1 MLSQLTA
8 NMKASTPLD
17 KKHGKHP
24 RNAAVLLALTSN
36 ESNPSVILTKR
47 ADHLNSH
54 SGEVSLP
61 GGKWELQD
69 DSLMRT
75 ALRETHEEIGM
86 EPHWVDVISTLPV
99 AHTWQGI
106 EVTPYV
112 GIVAENLPLTPNPNE
127 LDAIFEVPLSFFLE
141 DRRTRTDVFPR
152 EEGDVWSPAY
162 DFDGYEI
169 WGFTARLM
177 VEFLN
182 QFWGSS
188 LSRANPAREKDW
200 SKDPIYI
207 ERRRQA
213 LAEAARKQQQ

>member
-1 MLSQLTA
+1 MSPT
-8 NMKASTPLD
+8 
-17 KKHGKHP
+17 
-24 RNAAVLLALTSN
+24 
-36 ESNPSVILTKR
+36 SVILTKR

-127 LDAIFEVPLSFFLE
+127 LDAIFEVPLSFFWK
-141 DRRTRTDVFPR
+141 TDAHELMSFP
-152 EEGDVWSPAY
+152 E
-162 DFDGYEI
+162 
-169 WGFTARLM
+169 
-177 VEFLN
+177 
-182 QFWGSS
+182 
-188 LSRANPAREKDW
+188 RAM
-200 SKDPIYI
+200 YG
-207 ERRRQA
+207 RQPMISMA
-213 LAEAARKQQQ
+213 MKSGGLPPDSW